1 MKVSKS
7 VSIDI
12 ELLQRTLEHYPN
24 FSEAVSLAL
33 ENCLFFHNET
43 IKGNTVYFSR
53 SYKTKIPKNIIW
65 RLNKF
70 ENMTK
75 WLKMLTKVEY
85 LTEQK
90 KGIGTRCKLYGK
102 IGEREAVSIAEII
115 EYDEDNLLV
124 YRAEGE
130 FTVMSRT
137 KIQSTGSSNTV
148 NVMAMVGL
156 SPDLSSPELNVEI
169 YRNLDSAFSL
179 FEKVASTFS

>member
-1 MKVSKS
+1 LKVSKS

-12 ELLQRTLEHYPN
+12 DLLQRTLQHYPN

-53 SYKTKIPKNIIW
+53 NYKTNVPKEVIW
-65 RLNKF
+65 RLIQF

-75 WLKMLTKVEY
+75 WLKMLTRVEY

-90 KGIGTRCKLYGK
+90 TGIGTKCKLYGK
-102 IGEREAVSIAEII
+102 IGDHEAVSIAEII
-115 EYDEDNLLV
+115 DCDEDNLLV

-137 KIQSTGSSNTV
+137 RIQSTGRSNTV
-148 NVMAMVGL
+148 SVMAMVGL
-156 SPDLSSPELNVEI
+156 SPELSSQELNVEI
-169 YRNLDSAFSL
+169 YRNLDSAFNV
-179 FEKVASTFS
+179 FEEVATTFS